1 MRRTED
7 VMGMPITVD
16 VRDGDDD
23 LDAVFAELR
32 RIDAV
37 FSPVRPE
44 SAVYRINDGRLRIG
58 DAGAEVSDVLA
69 LCDAYEVA
77 TGGFFS
83 AWRGA
88 VLDPSGLVKAWAIA
102 RACAMLDARGHR
114 SYFVDAGGDVRT
126 RGDNG
131 NGEPWRIGIRHPVER
146 ASVVRVLL
154 GGDLAVAT
162 SGTYE
167 KGRHI
172 YDPHTGEP
180 VDDLVSLTVVGPS
193 ILEAD
198 IQATAAFAMG
208 ARAIAYLETVPGYEA
223 YAIGPDLRATWTSGF
238 DVCCESARVKA
249 SS

>member
-7 VMGMPITVD
+7 VMGMPITID

-23 LDAVFAELR
+23 LDAAFAELR

-37 FSPVRPE
+37 FSPFRRD
-44 SAVYRINDGRLRIG
+44 SAVRRINDGRLTVAA
-58 DAGAEVSDVLA
+58 AGAEVAAVLR
-69 LCDAYEVA
+69 LCDAYEAA

-83 AWRGA
+83 AWQGA
-88 VLDPSGLVKAWAIA
+88 VLDPSGLVKGWAIT

-126 RGDNG
+126 RGDDG
-131 NGEPWRIGIRHPVER
+131 TGGPWRIGIRHPVER
-146 ASVVRVLL
+146 GSIVRVILAH
-154 GGDLAVAT
+154 DLAVAT

-172 YDPHTGEP
+172 VDPHTGRP
-180 VDDLVSLTVVGPS
+180 ADRLVSLTVVGPS

-198 IQATAAFAMG
+198 VQATAAFAMG
-208 ARAIAYLETVPGYEA
+208 GGALAYLETLAGYEA
-223 YAIGPDLRATWTSGF
+223 YAIGPDLRGTWTSGF
-238 DVCCESARVKA
+238 DAWCAP
-249 SS
+249 